1 MQLCS
6 FADVPLLSLAG
17 GPVFSIILLHDW
29 FNWISALSPALSIH
43 ASQWLVRRKQNK
55 HSRVPV
61 FSSALSLTRPRNLF
75 VLPLAY
81 NNHRQSH
88 SRTQIKQPTLV
99 FFSDRQSSLLFLPCV
114 WLALCVHLVP
124 SLRPSL
130 TDPRT
135 ILLPL
140 YVHLPIF
147 WWASSAC
154 AVHAHIRP
162 QHAVQPILC
171 RCTAPHRRHC

>member
-1 MQLCS
+1 MSYPASRCALSEGGRRVEVCS
-6 FADVPLLSLAG
+6 CAVLLTFRCCRWRADQ
-17 GPVFSIILLHDW
+17 VFSIILLHDW

-55 HSRVPV
+55 HSLVPV

-88 SRTQIKQPTLV
+88 SHANQTTHSGLLQRSTL
-99 FFSDRQSSLLFLPCV
+99 FTSFLPCV

-130 TDPRT
+130 TDPHT

-140 YVHLPIF
+140 YVDLPIF
-147 WWASSAC
+147 
-154 AVHAHIRP
+154 
-162 QHAVQPILC
+162 
-171 RCTAPHRRHC
+171 